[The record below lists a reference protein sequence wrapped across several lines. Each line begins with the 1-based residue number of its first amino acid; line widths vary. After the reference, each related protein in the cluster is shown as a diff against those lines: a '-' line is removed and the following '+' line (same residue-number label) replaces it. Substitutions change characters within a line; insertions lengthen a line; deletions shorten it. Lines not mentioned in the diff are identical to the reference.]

1 MKVNKLGI
9 TILSSGIAT
18 DNYIFN
24 GRIAIKNEII
34 YSRRIN
40 RSIFGIYIGKN
51 EKLS

>member
-1 MKVNKLGI
+1 MNKFDIPI
-9 TILSSGIAT
+9 TSSGFAT

-24 GRIAIKNEII
+24 GRIAIKTQII

-40 RSIFGIYIGKN
+40 ILRFGIYIRKN